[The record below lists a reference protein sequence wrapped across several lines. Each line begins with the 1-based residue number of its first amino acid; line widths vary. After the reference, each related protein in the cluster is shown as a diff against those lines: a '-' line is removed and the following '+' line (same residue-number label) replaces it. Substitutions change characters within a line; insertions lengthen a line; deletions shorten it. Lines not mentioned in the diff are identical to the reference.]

1 MTAVLPQGLINA
13 NPDVQQH
20 ALDDFHV
27 DFTNA
32 EVLSKFWKVYAIQS
46 EATQDNTSARLRNLF
61 WRVWSSPTLTK
72 SMTSARLMR
81 LWSLCTQDV
90 DLTPIEDGTHTGRV
104 PELITQVHVI
114 LTSHG
119 NILADRNIEGLSASS
134 QSPNT
139 TSPLSPT
146 SDIRQT
152 TGATPRTRP
161 NVAPTLQDFRFPSVA
176 ANTGDEERQPSSG
189 QPNGRGRMQSE
200 DASGSGSHATS
211 ESSTRPTLSRTTSG
225 GRQRPPVLAT
235 AGKSRARP
243 QIPRRK
249 SSSQKSPGGPS
260 GPKSPRAKSGAA
272 TVDVTIQDTSG
283 GVGALTNRGPPPGL
297 PIAPSTTSGPAF
309 VLPSASSW
317 QSIDSATE
325 PPLANTAPPLPTS
338 SGELVE
344 PDFRGKFVETQKKLV
359 SSTNLAGLNRIKK
372 TGSVVR
378 FADELPQELR
388 KGKEREKE
396 ATIPTRDETPG
407 SSQLRRSISSEA
419 VSDDADDDDSSL
431 ENMQLPRT
439 KSQLSLLIQTKRD
452 EIGSSDIGPA
462 GEQENNK
469 GKEQA
474 KEKAQSREE
483 DLLSMGRRDGVTKA
497 GGVQGRKQ
505 HRISETEDPGY
516 FSPSSPE
523 PLF

>member
-13 NPDVQQH
+13 NPNVQQY

-90 DLTPIEDGTHTGRV
+90 DLTPIEDGTNTRRV

-119 NILADRNIEGLSASS
+119 NILADRNVEGLSASS

-283 GVGALTNRGPPPGL
+283 GAGALTNRGLPPGL
-297 PIAPSTTSGPAF
+297 PIVPS
-309 VLPSASSW
+309 
-317 QSIDSATE
+317 
-325 PPLANTAPPLPTS
+325 NTAPPLPTS

-396 ATIPTRDETPG
+396 ATIPTRDEAPG
-407 SSQLRRSISSEA
+407 SSRLRRSISSEA

-505 HRISETEDPGY
+505 HRISEIEDPGY

>member
-13 NPDVQQH
+13 NPNVQQY

-90 DLTPIEDGTHTGRV
+90 DLTPIEDGTNTRRV
-104 PELITQVHVI
+104 PELIT
-114 LTSHG
+114 
-119 NILADRNIEGLSASS
+119 
-134 QSPNT
+134 
-139 TSPLSPT
+139 
-146 SDIRQT
+146 QT

-283 GVGALTNRGPPPGL
+283 GAGALTNRGLPPGL
-297 PIAPSTTSGPAF
+297 PIVPS
-309 VLPSASSW
+309 
-317 QSIDSATE
+317 
-325 PPLANTAPPLPTS
+325 NTAPPLPTS

-396 ATIPTRDETPG
+396 ATIPTRDEAPG
-407 SSQLRRSISSEA
+407 SSRLRRSISSEA

-505 HRISETEDPGY
+505 HRISEIEDPGY

>member
-13 NPDVQQH
+13 NPNVQQY

-46 EATQDNTSARLRNLF
+46 AATQDNASARLRNLF

-90 DLTPIEDGTHTGRV
+90 DLTPIEDDTNARRV
-104 PELITQVHVI
+104 PELIT
-114 LTSHG
+114 
-119 NILADRNIEGLSASS
+119 
-134 QSPNT
+134 
-139 TSPLSPT
+139 
-146 SDIRQT
+146 QT

-161 NVAPTLQDFRFPSVA
+161 NVAPTLQEFRFPSVA
-176 ANTGDEERQPSSG
+176 ANTGDEERQPSRG

-297 PIAPSTTSGPAF
+297 PIVPS
-309 VLPSASSW
+309 
-317 QSIDSATE
+317 
-325 PPLANTAPPLPTS
+325 NTVPPLPTS

-396 ATIPTRDETPG
+396 ATIPTRDEAPG
-407 SSQLRRSISSEA
+407 SSRLRRSISSEA

-452 EIGSSDIGPA
+452 ETGSSDIGPA
-462 GEQENNK
+462 GEPENNK